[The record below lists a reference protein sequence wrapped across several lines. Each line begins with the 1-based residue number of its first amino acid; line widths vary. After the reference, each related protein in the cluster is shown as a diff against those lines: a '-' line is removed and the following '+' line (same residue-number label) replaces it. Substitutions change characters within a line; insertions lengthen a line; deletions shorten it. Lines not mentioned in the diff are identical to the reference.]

1 MPLKATKTPAE
12 LEEPMPTMFFFN
24 LCYKTK
30 KDFRNLGNTGLWWKV
45 PSWSWVITQ
54 GFGFSLSFPYDS
66 PPQQNLNIF
75 RPLSSLKK
83 SQPSR
88 TCSIPYGPSATTL
101 SDSLLEMRSLQIILI
116 SLMMSSVSTERSCGH
131 PVRNVDTTPRR
142 NYPSAAA
149 PLPNPWQPCICCLWI
164 YLLTLNPWNIL
175 EASSQQE
182 VTFSFWYSLLR
193 TPGFRS
199 TSLSLLPKPPCK
211 AILHSL

>member
-24 LCYKTK
+24 LCCKTK

-131 PVRNVDTTPRR
+131 PVRNVDTAPRR
-142 NYPSAAA
+142 NYPSQTRGNHASAVSGFT
-149 PLPNPWQPCICCLWI
+149 CF
-164 YLLTLNPWNIL
+164 TLNPWDIL

-182 VTFSFWYSLLR
+182 VTLSFWYSLLR